1 MINFP
6 PEFIAHR
13 LRLNPS
19 TSRQIEERVREASLK
34 EFYQIIS
41 ELADPNISVDDELF
55 YLMVKAAVF
64 RGDYTRCFE
73 AAGNKQ
79 HAGILSWKA
88 AALARTGQVDKAQRA
103 MSKAEEEAQRFGDEF
118 VLLENLGLK
127 TEVLFRSGKTQE
139 SIDLFEKILQKYENL
154 AKRSK
159 NLQNALF
166 VAQIAGM
173 NALGTLGKYD
183 QIKNLSN
190 DLLPLLDKIGERYWK
205 SQILFL
211 LGQINVVQGNLDEG
225 FRLLSDALSLGKQ
238 LEDAHGMAHSLRMI
252 AEYWMRK
259 RDYSKAIQNFEE
271 ARQSLDEIGDRQT
284 LSDTLISF
292 ANTKFYM
299 GLYEEA
305 LEIYQ
310 ESLQL
315 KVELGDESRKGEPL
329 MGIANCEGSLG
340 HYTQA
345 LQAFQEALR
354 NKEQIRD
361 RKGQALLHANI
372 GELYFRMGDYEL
384 AEPSYFRGLSM
395 FNELNHKVGQTFVL
409 MALGKIAL
417 IRGQNYQAEEF
428 LHQSLQLSEE
438 LGGHVYQIDIYA
450 ALMQA
455 SLSKKDISNAQ
466 NMLSKIL
473 ESSQTSESTGDRL
486 RGKYAEG
493 FFQLTTGNLEKGEED
508 FKEAL
513 SNARIIKDFDIV
525 LKALLGL
532 SQVVIEKYTSGEEI
546 KDHLLPYLEEM
557 SKIASEKRI
566 YPVLYR
572 CWITQAILTASSFQ
586 FDKALNLLSQAQK
599 EAKERGLNPLL
610 AQIRQ
615 LEEIIRSEK
624 QAMSI
629 FGKLEAYTESP
640 EGKKFQSL
648 AKKQV
653 QDYIKEASMLISLFS

>member
-19 TSRQIEERVREASLK
+19 TSRQIEERVKEASLK

-41 ELADPNISVDDELF
+41 ELADPNISADDELF

-64 RGDYTRCFE
+64 RGDYTRCFK
-73 AAGNKQ
+73 AAGSKQ
-79 HAGILSWKA
+79 HPGILSWKA
-88 AALARTGQVDKAQRA
+88 VALARTGQVEKAQRV

-139 SIDLFEKILQKYENL
+139 SIDLFETILQKYQNF

-173 NALGTLGKYD
+173 NALGTLGKYG
-183 QIKNLSN
+183 QINSLSIE
-190 DLLPLLDKIGERYWK
+190 LLPLLDNIGERYWK

-238 LEDAHGMAHSLRMI
+238 LEDAHGIAHSLRMI

-259 RDYSKAIQNFEE
+259 RDYSRAIQNFEE
-271 ARQSLDEIGDRQT
+271 ARQNLDEIGDRQT

-292 ANTKFYM
+292 ANAKFYM

-315 KVELGDESRKGEPL
+315 KIELGDESRKGEPL

-340 HYTQA
+340 YYSQA

-354 NKEQIRD
+354 NKEQIQD

-372 GELYFRMGDYEL
+372 GELYFRMGEYEL

-428 LHQSLQLSEE
+428 LRQSLQLSEE
-438 LGGHVYQIDIYA
+438 LGGHVYQIDIYT
-450 ALMQA
+450 ALMQVY
-455 SLSKKDISNAQ
+455 LSKKEISNAQ
-466 NMLSKIL
+466 NMLNKIH

-493 FFQLTTGNLEKGEED
+493 LFQLTTGNLEKGEED

-513 SNARIIKDFDIV
+513 SNARTVKDFDIV

-546 KDHLLPYLEEM
+546 KDQLLPYLEEM

-572 CWITQAILTASSFQ
+572 CWITRAILTATSFQ
-586 FDKALNLLSQAQK
+586 FDKALNLLSQGQK

-624 QAMSI
+624 QAMFI